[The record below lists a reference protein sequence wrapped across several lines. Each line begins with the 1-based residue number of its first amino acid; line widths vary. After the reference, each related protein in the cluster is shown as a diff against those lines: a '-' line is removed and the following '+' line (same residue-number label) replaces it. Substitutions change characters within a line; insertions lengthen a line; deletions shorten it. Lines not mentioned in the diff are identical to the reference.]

1 MLCLLLHVTFVCCLL
16 SLDVT
21 FASIFKSHMYHKTL
35 HEHTRMS
42 HRLLLLSWSFSP
54 LLFSLLSVEK
64 WSHTLKIYLLVICE
78 VLRAVFSYQW
88 VLQSFA
94 MPGFTRWPKG
104 EPDTEHSWT
113 HYEPELSIKS
123 FSQLLNTSSCP
134 SENSEVRE
142 EDCQNSD
149 RLHISIPVPLA
160 SFNHC
165 CTCTPGQK
173 QSPTR

>member
-1 MLCLLLHVTFVCCLL
+1 MLCLLLHVTFLCCLL

-21 FASIFKSHMYHKTL
+21 FASIFKSHMYHKSL

-113 HYEPELSIKS
+113 HWARAVYQVILSAPQHIKLPKWELG
-123 FSQLLNTSSCP
+123 
-134 SENSEVRE
+134 SESG
-142 EDCQNSD
+142 
-149 RLHISIPVPLA
+149 RLPKLRQA
-160 SFNHC
+160 SY
-165 CTCTPGQK
+165 
-173 QSPTR
+173 

>member
-1 MLCLLLHVTFVCCLL
+1 MLCLAALVKFSCCLF

-21 FASIFKSHMYHKTL
+21 FASIFKCHMYHKTV

-42 HRLLLLSWSFSP
+42 HRLLLLSWSFS
-54 LLFSLLSVEK
+54 LFLFSLLSVEK
-64 WSHTLKIYLLVICE
+64 WSHTLRIHVLVICE
-78 VLRAVFSYQW
+78 VLRAVSSYQW
-88 VLQSFA
+88 VLRSFA
-94 MPGFTRWPKG
+94 MPGFSRWPTG

-113 HYEPELSIKS
+113 CYEPELSIMS

-149 RLHISIPVPLA
+149 WLHVSIPVPLA
-160 SFNHC
+160 SFNRC
-165 CTCTPGQK
+165 CIYTQGQE